1 MFETT
6 DMEGAI
12 EDIVK
17 GYLRELNTFMPAE
30 VIAYDAEKQLVD
42 VQPALKTNLYT
53 PPSSVPKPQLTN
65 IPVIYPRSGGG
76 FIHIP
81 IKAGDQIGVIFSQSS
96 ITNWKA
102 EGGLSEVDSI
112 RLHDF
117 NDAVAI
123 VGLDIEANAKTLPD
137 PDKMCVASSE
147 GLWVGNPDGA
157 GAPAASVNESELFQA
172 LEALTKALYEVP
184 LVSSMGPVNFD
195 PTVVAKFQALE
206 ALFKEIGGN

>member
-6 DMEGAI
+6 DLEGVI
-12 EDIVK
+12 DSSIN
-17 GYLRELNTFMPAE
+17 GYLKELNTFMPAE

-42 VQPALKTNLYT
+42 VQPALKTNLFT
-53 PPSSVPKPQLTN
+53 PPSSVPKPQLTK
-65 IPVIYPRSGGG
+65 IPVIFPRSGGG

-81 IKAGDQIGVIFSQSS
+81 IKAGDQIGIIFSQSS

-102 EGGLSEVDSI
+102 DGGLSEVDSI

-123 VGLDIEANAKTLPD
+123 VGLDIEANAKTLPS
-137 PDKMCVASSE
+137 PEKMCVASSE

-157 GAPAASVNESELFQA
+157 GADGAGVGESELFQA

-184 LVSSMGPVNFD
+184 LISAMGAVNFD
-195 PTVVAKFQALE
+195 PSVVSKFKALE
-206 ALFKEIGGN
+206 GLFKEIGGN